1 MYIFSYPAYDHDS
14 QSPRQGEKAWASL
27 SHEAISLRF
36 LGADQNPRVKPEEEL
51 TSTTNYFLGS
61 DPSSWRTGVP
71 NYSSLRFQE
80 IYPGIDA
87 LFYTKEGRLAFDV
100 VLRSGADPLS
110 IRLCFKGEGLE
121 GAELDD
127 VGKPRT

>member
-1 MYIFSYPAYDHDS
+1 M
-14 QSPRQGEKAWASL
+14 
-27 SHEAISLRF
+27 
-36 LGADQNPRVKPEEEL
+36 GADQNPRVKPEEEL
-51 TSTTNYFLGS
+51 PSTTNYFLGS

-87 LFYTKEGRLAFDV
+87 LFYTKEARLAFDV

-127 VGKPRT
+127 EGNLVLRTRQGEIYLEASHACYKDTEDPIGSFFYL